1 MANNNRMTARR
12 KQRTRIKI
20 RRNAGG
26 RPRLSVFRSGQ
37 HIYVQLI
44 DDAQGLTVAAASTL
58 EKGQRMT
65 LKSMMLTASHGTLT
79 TARCA
84 TERDDV
90 LLLRNLCY
98 WWDRRC
104 ARRFPPGRESTTRSG
119 IQR

>member
-58 EKGQRMT
+58 EKDQRKA
-65 LKSMMLTASHGTLT
+65 LKNGSTASAAAVIGSLIAERAIKKGVKEVVFDRGGFKYHGRIKALAEA
-79 TARCA
+79 AR
-84 TERDDV
+84 EGG
-90 LLLRNLCY
+90 LS
-98 WWDRRC
+98 
-104 ARRFPPGRESTTRSG
+104 F
-119 IQR
+119 

>member
-44 DDAQGLTVAAASTL
+44 DDSQGLTVAAASTL
-58 EKGQRMT
+58 EKDQRKA
-65 LKSMMLTASHGTLT
+65 LKNGSTASAAAVIGSLIAERAMKKGVKEVVFDRGGFKYHGRIKALAEA
-79 TARCA
+79 AR
-84 TERDDV
+84 EGG
-90 LLLRNLCY
+90 LS
-98 WWDRRC
+98 
-104 ARRFPPGRESTTRSG
+104 F
-119 IQR
+119 